1 MKKTTTILLAS
12 LFLAVGLFAQKTPLV
27 ATVDVQRVLNDYSE
41 FQAAVAKV
49 RASVEPVEQEMQKM
63 QQSLQAIV
71 AEGRAAETTAKNPAA
86 SDEARQEAQ
95 AKVAELGAKLQSEQ
109 GMLRQFQQQ
118 AQQLAQ
124 QGQKEQLEPL
134 QQKALEVVKTV
145 ATDKGL
151 DLVIPTNS
159 VIYSAPTLEITDS
172 VIAVLNAQ

>member
-27 ATVDVQRVLNDYSE
+27 ATVDVQRVLNDYAE

-49 RASVEPVEQEMQKM
+49 RASVEPVEMEMQKM

-124 QGQKEQLEPL
+124 QGKKEQLEPL

-159 VIYSAPTLEITDS
+159 VIYAAPTLEITDS

>member
-27 ATVDVQRVLNDYSE
+27 ATVDVQRVLNDYAE

-49 RASVEPVEQEMQKM
+49 RASVEPVEMEMQKM

-159 VIYSAPTLEITDS
+159 VIYAAPTLEITDS

>member
-27 ATVDVQRVLNDYSE
+27 ATVDLQRVLNDYAE
-41 FQAAVAKV
+41 FQAAWAKV
-49 RASVEPVEQEMQKM
+49 SASVEPVEMEMQKM

-159 VIYSAPTLEITDS
+159 VIYAAPTLEITDS